1 MGALTPALRV
11 RTAKEQGGRCFY
23 CGLRMEDDLTWE
35 HLVARADGGTDRI
48 SNMRVTHA
56 KCNSLVGTLPYMEK
70 MWLAAFSARYGSDAF
85 FLAADVLL
93 IAHGKRR
100 NLAGVGFKP
109 QRRPKK
115 MTIAERRASGFDDRM
130 SRVEDVVLAMAA

>member
-11 RTAKEQGGRCFY
+11 RTAKEQRGRCFY
-23 CGLRMEDDLTWE
+23 CGLRMGDDLTWE
-35 HLVARADGGTDRI
+35 HLVARTDGGTNRI
-48 SNMRVTHA
+48 SNMRVCHA

-70 MWLAAFSARYGSDAF
+70 IWLADFSERHGSDAF

-93 IAHGKRR
+93 AAYGKRR

-109 QRRPKK
+109 QRRPKR
-115 MTIAERRASGFDDRM
+115 MTFAERQATGFDNRM
-130 SRVEDVVLAMAA
+130 DHVAHTVLAMAA